1 MSTLAAWLAAMV
13 SPLLVRAML
22 ALGVSLVTYTGVTE
36 GVRGLIDM
44 AKTMYGG
51 LPADILNLA
60 GLAGVGEGLG
70 IVLGALVARTALWV
84 MSKSTQW
91 VFSK

>member
-1 MSTLAAWLAAMV
+1 MNTIAAFLMAMV
-13 SPLLVRAML
+13 KPMVARAMI

-36 GVRGLIDM
+36 GVRQLIDY
-44 AKTMYGG
+44 AKNAYTSM
-51 LPADILNLA
+51 PADILSLA